1 MPPYPRRSRP
11 RSAFAVLLTAVALAA
26 VPATAHAREGRMAD
40 ANPSVVGVS
49 TLPHAVPAGSTT
61 QLRVQMVNTG
71 PDTTVEPFRV
81 DVHLPDS
88 SVFVPGNADGTTR
101 LVFPPNCTAG
111 ETAQDVACSFPAGLP
126 SLDSAIVLLPVQV
139 SQEAPPGAVLAG
151 GWVTVDCTGPGY
163 TFEITVDC

>member
-1 MPPYPRRSRP
+1 MPLYPRRSR
-11 RSAFAVLLTAVALAA
+11 RRCAFTVLLTAVALAA

-40 ANPSVVGVS
+40 ASPTVVGVS
-49 TLPHAVPAGSTT
+49 TLPDPVPAGSTT
-61 QLRVQMVNTG
+61 QLRVQIVNTG
-71 PDTTVEPFRV
+71 PDTTAEPFRI

-88 SVFVPGNADGTTR
+88 SVFVPGNADSTTR

-139 SQEAPPGAVLAG
+139 SEAAPPGVVLAG
-151 GWVTVDCTGPGY
+151 GRVTVDCAGPGY
-163 TFEITVDC
+163 PFEIAVDC